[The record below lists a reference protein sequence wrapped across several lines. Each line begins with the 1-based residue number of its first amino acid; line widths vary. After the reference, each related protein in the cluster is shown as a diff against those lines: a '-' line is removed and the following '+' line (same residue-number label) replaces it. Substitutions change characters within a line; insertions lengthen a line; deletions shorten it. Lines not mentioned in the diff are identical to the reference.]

1 MICFFYFIHL
11 NNVILIILNI
21 VNVLTFMDKKNILS
35 VKNLEK
41 IYTSKEASTTHA
53 LNNLNLDV
61 KEGEIFG
68 LLGPNGAGKTTFIN
82 ILAGT
87 VIKTSGQ
94 VNVWGFD
101 LDKNPRQVRASV
113 GIVPQEVNLDPFFSP
128 RKLLELQ
135 AGLYGIKK
143 KNRITDTILRLV
155 SLEKQADSYARS
167 LSGGMKR
174 RLLVAKA
181 LVHQPP
187 IIFLDEPTAGVD
199 VQLRKNLWKNVK
211 SLNEQ
216 GVTIILTTHYLE
228 EAEEMCDRIAILN
241 KGNMVALDSTK
252 NLLDKIQTKKVTVKT
267 DKKIDIKDGDLESL
281 KIISNLENEI
291 CVSYEKN
298 TINIEELIN
307 LIKRDNAKIKDIST
321 DDGDLEDVFLRLIKN

>member
-1 MICFFYFIHL
+1 M
-11 NNVILIILNI
+11 N
-21 VNVLTFMDKKNILS
+21 KKNVLS
-35 VKNLEK
+35 VKNLNK
-41 IYTSKEASTTHA
+41 IYNNKNSNSINA
-53 LNNLNLDV
+53 LNSLNLDV

-87 VIKTSGQ
+87 VIKTSGE

-101 LDKNPRQVRASV
+101 LDKNPRQVRASI

-143 KNRITDTILRLV
+143 KDRITDTILKLV
-155 SLEKQADSYARS
+155 SLDNHANSYARS

-199 VQLRKNLWKNVK
+199 VELRKNIWENVK
-211 SLNEQ
+211 SLNNQ
-216 GVTIILTTHYLE
+216 GVTIILTTHYLK
-228 EAEEMCDRIAILN
+228 EAEEMCNRIGILN
-241 KGNMVALDSTK
+241 KGNLVALDSTN
-252 NLLDKIQTKKVTVKT
+252 NLLNRIQTKKITFKI
-267 DKKIDIKDGDLESL
+267 DKKIEIKNDALESL
-281 KIISNLENEI
+281 KIISNEKNEI
-291 CVSYEKN
+291 CMSYNKN
-298 TINIEELIN
+298 KINMEDILK
-307 LIKRDNAKIKDIST
+307 LIKTKSIRINDIST
-321 DDGDLEDVFLRLIKN
+321 DDGNLEDVFLQLTKN

>member
-1 MICFFYFIHL
+1 
-11 NNVILIILNI
+11 
-21 VNVLTFMDKKNILS
+21 MDKKNILS
-35 VKNLEK
+35 VKNLKK
-41 IYTSKEASTTHA
+41 IYPSKQNGDIHA

-87 VIKTSGQ
+87 VIKTSGI
-94 VNVWGFD
+94 VSVWGFD
-101 LDKNPRQVRASV
+101 LDENPRQVRASV

-143 KNRITDTILRLV
+143 KDRITDTILELV
-155 SLEKQADSYARS
+155 SLEKQANSYARS

-174 RLLVAKA
+174 RLLMAKA

-187 IIFLDEPTAGVD
+187 IVFLDEPTAGVD
-199 VQLRKNLWKNVK
+199 VELRQNLWKNVRL
-211 SLNEQ
+211 LNDL

-241 KGNMVALDSTK
+241 KGNIVALDSTK
-252 NLLDKIQTKKVTVKT
+252 NLLDKIQTKKVTFKT
-267 DKKIDIKDGDLESL
+267 NKKIDIKDEDLPSL
-281 KIISNLENEI
+281 KLISKLKTEI
-291 CVSYEKN
+291 CVSYEKSK
-298 TINIEELIN
+298 INIEDLIN
-307 LIKRDNAKIKDIST
+307 LIKKNDVKILDIST

>member
-1 MICFFYFIHL
+1 MEQ
-11 NNVILIILNI
+11 
-21 VNVLTFMDKKNILS
+21 KNILS
-35 VKNLEK
+35 VKNLKK
-41 IYTSKEASTTHA
+41 IYSSKQAEDNCA
-53 LNNLNLDV
+53 LNDLNLDV

-87 VIKTSGQ
+87 VIKTAGQ
-94 VNVWGFD
+94 VSVWGFD

-135 AGLYGIKK
+135 AGLYGIEEKD
-143 KNRITDTILRLV
+143 RITDTILELV
-155 SLEKQADSYARS
+155 SLEKQANSYARS

-187 IIFLDEPTAGVD
+187 IVFLDEPTAGVD
-199 VQLRKNLWKNVK
+199 VELRQNLWKNVRL
-211 SLNEQ
+211 LNNL

-241 KGNMVALDSTK
+241 KGNIVALDSTK
-252 NLLDKIQTKKVTVKT
+252 NLLDRIQTKKVTFKT
-267 DKKIDIKDGDLESL
+267 DKIIDIKDQDLDSL
-281 KIISNLENEI
+281 KIISKLDMDV
-291 CVSYEKN
+291 CVSYEKSK
-298 TINIEELIN
+298 IHMEELID
-307 LIKRDNAKIKDIST
+307 LIKKNNTKIIDIST
-321 DDGDLEDVFLRLIKN
+321 DDGDLEDVFLRLIKS

>member
-1 MICFFYFIHL
+1 VICFFYFIHL
-11 NNVILIILNI
+11 NNIILIILNI
-21 VNVLTFMDKKNILS
+21 VNVLTKMNKKNILS

-41 IYTSKEASTTHA
+41 IYSSKEVSATHA

-87 VIKTSGQ
+87 VIKTSGY
-94 VNVWGFD
+94 VNVRGFD
-101 LDKNPRQVRASV
+101 LDQDSRQVRASV

-135 AGLYGIKK
+135 AGLYGIKEK
-143 KNRITDTILRLV
+143 DRITDTILKLV
-155 SLEKQADSYARS
+155 SLENQADSYARS

-174 RLLVAKA
+174 RLLMAKA

-187 IIFLDEPTAGVD
+187 ILFLDEPTAGVD
-199 VQLRKNLWKNVK
+199 VELRKNLWENVK
-211 SLNEQ
+211 MLNKL

-228 EAEEMCDRIAILN
+228 EAEEMCDRIGILN
-241 KGNMVALDSTK
+241 KGNLVALDSTK
-252 NLLDKIQTKKVTVKT
+252 NLLERIQTKKVIIKSN
-267 DKKIDIKDGDLESL
+267 KKIDIKDGDLESL
-281 KIISNLENEI
+281 KIISNKDNEVCI
-291 CVSYEKN
+291 SYEKSK
-298 TINIEELIN
+298 ISFEELFN
-307 LIKRDNAKIKDIST
+307 LIKKNNIKIIDILT
-321 DDGDLEDVFLRLIKN
+321 DDGDLEDIFLRLTKN